1 MNLKD
6 LKGVGKKTRELVD
19 LPSDPSVIDRRM
31 FGDWA
36 AAGSKDMADRAH
48 EQVVDILKNH
58 EVPPI
63 DKDIYAEMKAIVDR
77 ADKEFKV

>member
-1 MNLKD
+1 
-6 LKGVGKKTRELVD
+6 
-19 LPSDPSVIDRRM
+19 
-31 FGDWA
+31 
-36 AAGSKDMADRAH
+36 MADRAH

-77 ADKEFKV
+77 ADKAFKV